1 MHLKIGEPPMI
12 EIVEVTNKRLLRKF
26 INFPVKLFKDVE
38 EFTPYIFEDEME
50 NLDPKR
56 NHAAVYADFVLYL
69 AYKDGEIVG
78 RICGI
83 LNKRTNEKYNEKRM
97 RFNRIDM
104 IDDIEVTK
112 ALIRAVAE
120 YGKAHGMNELVG
132 PLGFNDQD
140 KEGLLIEGFEYHN
153 MFATFYH
160 PPYYVEH
167 FRKLGF
173 VEDAVWNE
181 YRVYIPEAMP
191 ERLSKVAE
199 FTRKKSN
206 LRLLEFTNK
215 RYLKKHQIHYVKEA
229 IELVDETYK
238 DLYGYIPNDPAQID
252 QLVGQYIDLV
262 HLDYV
267 HIVLDENDKV
277 VGFGLSIPTPSFALK
292 RSKGKLLPFGWIGVL
307 RALKKEKVLDML
319 LVAIKEEYQKTGILS
334 LIYEQSINN
343 AIKNGIKYA
352 ETGPELVTNEAVN
365 SMWKILDHKRHKR
378 RAAFVAPIT
387 LLD

>member
-1 MHLKIGEPPMI
+1 MI

-38 EFTPYIFEDEME
+38 EFTPYIFEDEMV

-153 MFATFYH
+153 MFVTFYH
-160 PPYYVEH
+160 PPYYDIQTLQLINLLY
-167 FRKLGF
+167 LG
-173 VEDAVWNE
+173 
-181 YRVYIPEAMP
+181 
-191 ERLSKVAE
+191 
-199 FTRKKSN
+199 
-206 LRLLEFTNK
+206 
-215 RYLKKHQIHYVKEA
+215 H
-229 IELVDETYK
+229 
-238 DLYGYIPNDPAQID
+238 
-252 QLVGQYIDLV
+252 
-262 HLDYV
+262 
-267 HIVLDENDKV
+267 
-277 VGFGLSIPTPSFALK
+277 
-292 RSKGKLLPFGWIGVL
+292 
-307 RALKKEKVLDML
+307 
-319 LVAIKEEYQKTGILS
+319 
-334 LIYEQSINN
+334 
-343 AIKNGIKYA
+343 
-352 ETGPELVTNEAVN
+352 
-365 SMWKILDHKRHKR
+365 
-378 RAAFVAPIT
+378 
-387 LLD
+387 

>member
-1 MHLKIGEPPMI
+1 
-12 EIVEVTNKRLLRKF
+12 
-26 INFPVKLFKDVE
+26 
-38 EFTPYIFEDEME
+38 
-50 NLDPKR
+50 
-56 NHAAVYADFVLYL
+56 
-69 AYKDGEIVG
+69 
-78 RICGI
+78 
-83 LNKRTNEKYNEKRM
+83 M

-153 MFATFYH
+153 MFVTFYH

-262 HLDYV
+262 HIDYV